1 MTTVANSGTCY
12 DLTLV
17 DKIKNVNGKTVLN
30 NKAKV
35 RNKVN
40 IKQSSWDAVHKGM
53 NLVVNGSRSSISFM
67 FKNVKATIAGKTGTA
82 QQSKF
87 HANHAYFISYAPY
100 QMRHRRR
107 EMCINIT
114 LEKKAQKLRKR
125 CQVLSRCLNQAYHI

>member
-35 RNKVN
+35 RNEVN

-67 FKNVKATIAGKTGTA
+67 FKNVKATIAGKQVLHSRVNSMRTM
-82 QQSKF
+82 
-87 HANHAYFISYAPY
+87 HISYLMP
-100 QMRHRRR
+100 H
-107 EMCINIT
+107 I
-114 LEKKAQKLRKR
+114 KSRKF
-125 CQVLSRCLNQAYHI
+125 Q